1 MVTKSRLFLLLPLL
15 LASGS
20 WAEWHMETV
29 APTLSHQLSIELDSS
44 GVPHVAYIDDE
55 TLNYGCWNGSGWDIQ
70 IVDITGF
77 DNVYTSLALSNDD
90 VPHIAY
96 YAFDG
101 STNTLR
107 YARYIN
113 ETWDIENLDF
123 HIINSDFLSIA
134 VDEYDQAYIAYRDAH
149 FGDGNLRCI
158 FYYDSDWHRG
168 IVDTSGRNPSIKV
181 NYPGSPGISYYDPIQ
196 RVLKYARYTGTW
208 DVMVVD
214 YSGDTGYYS
223 SLVIDSNHNPGIV
236 YFDSSNIEIK
246 YAQYEATVWS
256 IESVDTRED
265 VGYFCSVALDA
276 NDTPHF
282 SYTYAEEPEG
292 YFEIIYAYKAG
303 GSYHKQVVLGSNGMA
318 SMSPIA
324 LDGDSQPHILYS
336 KGLDD
341 PALNY
346 IWREGSSPAN
356 QGKLAAENHDHGIL
370 LRWDNDGESP
380 YGYQLWRSRVEGN
393 STPRQPLT
401 GTLEPNSRMFL
412 DTTAEVGIEYCY
424 ELESF
429 DHEGNRYWLTTT
441 ATREVEN
448 GAIPRLDQPFPC
460 PAESYVRLGYEL
472 PETTTVVLA
481 LYDISGRRVALLES
495 GTLSSGRH
503 EVGYDVSWLPSGIY
517 LLRLNTPAS
526 SLCQRLVITR

>member
-1 MVTKSRLFLLLPLL
+1 V
-15 LASGS
+15 
-20 WAEWHMETV
+20 ETV

-55 TLNYGCWNGSGWDIQ
+55 TLNYGYWNGSGWDIQ
-70 IVDITGF
+70 IVDTVGF
-77 DNVYTSLALSNDD
+77 DNVYTSLALGSDD
-90 VPHIAY
+90 NPHIAY

-101 STNTLR
+101 NYNVLR

-113 ETWDIENLDF
+113 NTWVMDDLDF
-123 HIINSDFLSIA
+123 GIITSDFISID
-134 VDEYDQAYIAYRDAH
+134 VDVFGQAYIAYRDAH

-158 FYYDSDWHRG
+158 FYNNDDWNRS
-168 IVDTSGRNPSIKV
+168 IVDTSGRSPSVKV
-181 NYPGSPGISYYDPIQ
+181 NYPGFPGISYYDPST
-196 RVLKYARYTGTW
+196 RVLKYAHYSSGW
-208 DVMVVD
+208 QISVVD
-214 YSGDTGYYS
+214 DSSDAGYYS
-223 SLVIDSNHNPGIV
+223 SLVYDSNHNPRIV
-236 YFDSSNIEIK
+236 YFDSTNIEIK
-246 YAQYEATVWS
+246 YAQYNGSIWS
-256 IESVDTRED
+256 IEQVDVRDD

-356 QGKLAAENHDHGIL
+356 QGKLAAEAHDHGIL
-370 LRWDNDGESP
+370 LRWDNDGENP

-393 STPRQPLT
+393 STLRQPLT
-401 GTLEPNSRMFL
+401 GTLESNSRMFL
-412 DTTAEVGIEYCY
+412 DTTAEAGIEYCY

-441 ATREVEN
+441 ATRQIQ
-448 GAIPRLDQPFPC
+448 GSATPRLDQPFPC

-472 PETTTVVLA
+472 PETTNAVLA